1 MESHYAPAIQSALG
15 KGLLSPEAA
24 HRLRAWLQETQLPLW
39 ARHSL
44 EELMRQEAWE
54 ELQNRFRQELHFGTG
69 GLRGRTIGSLSTET
83 ERGTLSSQGS
93 PKHPAVGSACLNDFN
108 LVRATLALHRYCADF
123 GAGQKENRPEEL
135 TLVVAHDV
143 RHFSSYFCQLAA
155 QTWALQGG
163 ICYVFDGPRST
174 PQLSF
179 TVRELGATAGV
190 VITAS
195 HNPPHDNG
203 YKAYF
208 RDGAQMIDP
217 HASGVIERYRS
228 LPLGEVLATLAQ
240 LGPSPRIR
248 LLSAKVEERYLE
260 ALEENILE
268 KNIFQHHPPRLVY
281 TPLHGTGIHMAEKL
295 FSRLG
300 IDVRYVQEQLV
311 QDPRFPTVDSPNP
324 EYAATMRRALQMA
337 EAESCELA
345 IGTDPDA
352 DRMALGIRNHRGE
365 MELLSG
371 HTTAALLAEFRLR
384 KMKRLGWLAPE
395 GTSRAVLI
403 KSLVTTPLLE
413 AIAARHGVRCINTLT
428 GFKWIGAKLLRYEEE
443 LQEYCRQR
451 GKFAGNQN
459 EKPIENI
466 WEDREARRQAMLEG
480 GHFFVF
486 GGEESCGYLA
496 SDRVRDK
503 DAHAALL
510 MACEMLTDL
519 AREGKSVADFRDE
532 IYRQYGYFGESVLNI
547 GFEGEEGARKI
558 QKILRSYRECPP
570 EEFLGIP
577 ITRRQ
582 DFATAT
588 LSDEEGEPFPPENFL
603 FLTLAQGYR
612 FAVRG
617 SGTEPKL
624 KFYLF
629 GQKEF
634 SGKETLDEAKAEVE
648 EGLALL
654 KSELQSDALRRSE
667 SSPLG

>member
-1 MESHYAPAIQSALG
+1 MESHYAPVIQSALG

-24 HRLRAWLQETQLPLW
+24 HRLQDWLQETQLPPW
-39 ARHSL
+39 ARYSL

-54 ELQNRFRQELHFGTG
+54 ELQNRFCQELCFGTG
-69 GLRGRTIGSLSTET
+69 GLRGRTIGNISTGA
-83 ERGTLSSQGS
+83 ERGTLSPQGS
-93 PKHPAVGSACLNDFN
+93 PEHPAVGSACLNDLN
-108 LVRATLALHRYCADF
+108 LVRATLALHRYCTDF
-123 GAGQKENRPEEL
+123 RNGQKENRPEEL
-135 TLVVAHDV
+135 SLVVAHDV

-240 LGPSPRIR
+240 LGSSSKIHPI
-248 LLSAKVEERYLE
+248 SAKLEDRYLE
-260 ALEENILE
+260 ALEENVLE
-268 KNIFQHHPPRLVY
+268 KNIFQHRPPRLVY

-295 FSRLG
+295 FPRVG
-300 IDVRYVQEQLV
+300 IDARYVQEQLV

-324 EYAATMRRALQMA
+324 EYAATMRRAIQMA

-352 DRMALGIRNHRGE
+352 DRMSLGIRNHRGK

-395 GTSRAVLI
+395 GTSHAVLL

-413 AIAARHGVRCINTLT
+413 AIATRHGVRCINTLT

-443 LQEYCRQR
+443 LEAYCRQS
-451 GKFAGNQN
+451 GTSV
-459 EKPIENI
+459 ENI
-466 WEDREARRQAMLEG
+466 WENREARRQAMLEG

-510 MACEMLTDL
+510 MACEMAADL
-519 AREGKSVADFRDE
+519 AREGKSIADFRDE
-532 IYRQYGYFGESVLNI
+532 IYRHYGYFGESVLNI
-547 GFEGEEGARKI
+547 NFEGEEGARKI

-570 EEFLGIP
+570 KEFLGIP
-577 ITRRQ
+577 VTRLR
-582 DFATAT
+582 DFATGA
-588 LSDEEGEPFPPENFL
+588 LCDEEGEPIPPENFL
-603 FLTLAQGYR
+603 FLSLAQGYR

-629 GQKEF
+629 GQKELT
-634 SGKETLDEAKAEVE
+634 GEVTLAKAQAEVE
-648 EGLALL
+648 KRLALL

-667 SSPLG
+667 ASQLG